1 MYDGNRRLTDIQ
13 YQGGSTAHFEYDVD
27 GNRTLER
34 NADSE
39 RHLAYDAVGR
49 LIAVL
54 DVQTGRT
61 ITYTYDASG
70 VPHVDDGAAR
80 RRITSYA
87 WDGRNLL
94 TRLTDPEGGVY
105 RFCYD
110 KLGRRVR
117 TSYPNGMIL
126 ETSYDAASRV
136 LAMVYRKASGDVIE
150 SFTYTY
156 DTRGNR
162 TSKAFADGGAEVY
175 GYDQL
180 SRLVAAA
187 YPGGREVRYAYDA
200 VGNRLQMQE
209 GRSDPGAGAAQCPGD
224 QDCDGVL
231 DAADNCRTIANPSQ
245 TDSDVDPT
253 AISGLAGGWR
263 FDESSG

>member
-1 MYDGNRRLTDIQ
+1 M
-13 YQGGSTAHFEYDVD
+13 
-27 GNRTLER
+27 
-34 NADSE
+34 
-39 RHLAYDAVGR
+39 
-49 LIAVL
+49 L

-70 VPHVDDGAAR
+70 NRTSMTVQPDGET
-80 RRITSYA
+80 TSYA

-105 RFCYD
+105 RFAYD

-117 TSYPNGMIL
+117 SSYPNGMTL

-136 LAMVYRKASGDVIE
+136 LAMVYRKASGEVIE

-156 DTRGNR
+156 DSRGNR
-162 TSKAFADGGAEVY
+162 LSKAFADGGAEVY

-180 SRLVAAA
+180 SRLIAAA

-209 GRSDPGAGAAQCPGD
+209 GRSDPGAGAAQCAGD

-263 FDESSG
+263 FDESLGRDRDRHGRDQPGHDRGHADDRRARSGWPAASAEACSSTATTT